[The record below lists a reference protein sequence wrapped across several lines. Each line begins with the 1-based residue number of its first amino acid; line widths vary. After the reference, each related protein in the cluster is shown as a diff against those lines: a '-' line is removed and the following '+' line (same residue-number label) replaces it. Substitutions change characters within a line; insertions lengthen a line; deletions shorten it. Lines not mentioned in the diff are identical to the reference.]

1 MANTDSRA
9 VIRSVKEWITPGLV
23 TIVGVMIWAQLIELK
38 QDVKTLLLANSATQ
52 QRLAMLEKEVDYL
65 RIKVYTDEYNE
76 SKQRLPERA
85 TPKKEEGPK
94 VPDPEVDQ
102 PQYN

>member
-1 MANTDSRA
+1 MTSTDSKA
-9 VIRSVKEWITPGLV
+9 IIRSVKEWITPGLV
-23 TIVGVMIWAQLIELK
+23 SIVGIMIWTQLIELK
-38 QDVKTLLLANSATQ
+38 QDVKALLLANSATQ

-65 RIKVYTDEYNE
+65 RITVYTHDYNE
-76 SKQRLPERA
+76 SNPKLPQRA

-94 VPDPEVDQ
+94 IPDPESDN